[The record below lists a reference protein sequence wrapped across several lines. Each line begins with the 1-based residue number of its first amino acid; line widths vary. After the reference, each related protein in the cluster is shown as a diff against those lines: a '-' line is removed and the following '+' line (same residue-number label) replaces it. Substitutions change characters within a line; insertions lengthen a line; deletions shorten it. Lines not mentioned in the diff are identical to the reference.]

1 MPSSPQIAEA
11 TISRY
16 TPNDVFVDVNLSD
29 RAWLLLSDA
38 YFPGWKAYVRPF
50 GGTENDETE
59 LTIQRA
65 DGGLRAVYLPE
76 AGQWTVRFTYSPMS
90 FKVGLYVSFLAFMA
104 GLLLLLWWGWGKFY
118 RPSGDGERGPDRGQ
132 KLHRA
137 HDPQPGQQGGGLRL
151 CHALCASAGAGGD
164 GEVRLCG
171 GHVRLLRDRQ
181 PLWAGHPAD
190 EGRGRGQETNPAAIL
205 TNVLALRTLLWLV
218 AMPVMGAVVYGY
230 RIFGNIT
237 TEEIMALAIFGAAML
252 FANYADGLS
261 SMFNAFEKMEYP
273 AGLATASGLLKVT
286 LGAAVL
292 LAGWGFVGLAAV
304 SLTVNILQV
313 FWLYGLVRRTLFQ
326 PQWQWDWSLQKWM
339 FATSG
344 PLMIN
349 HLLATI
355 FWRIDLWIL
364 RPLAGAASIGLYSV
378 SLKYLDGL
386 NIIPSV
392 FTFAIFP
399 LMSRYARREG
409 EGLLR
414 SYLIAVRLL
423 IIASLPIAMMTTF
436 IAAPLVFIVGGGEFL
451 NVPEVFHVFG
461 REIPY
466 MGGSQLALQVIIWSI
481 PIGFVNSVTQFVL
494 IAVDQQRYLTRAFLF
509 GVLFNVVGN
518 ILLIPSFGYIGA
530 AVVTILS
537 EFSLLVPFYWSVRK
551 HVGSVP
557 WAAIIWRP
565 LVAVGVMGLSIF
577 GLMGVGINVWAGV
590 ILGWGVY
597 GVVLVAVG
605 GFAG

>member
-1 MPSSPQIAEA
+1 
-11 TISRY
+11 
-16 TPNDVFVDVNLSD
+16 
-29 RAWLLLSDA
+29 
-38 YFPGWKAYVRPF
+38 
-50 GGTENDETE
+50 
-59 LTIQRA
+59 
-65 DGGLRAVYLPE
+65 
-76 AGQWTVRFTYSPMS
+76 
-90 FKVGLYVSFLAFMA
+90 
-104 GLLLLLWWGWGKFY
+104 
-118 RPSGDGERGPDRGQ
+118 
-132 KLHRA
+132 
-137 HDPQPGQQGGGLRL
+137 
-151 CHALCASAGAGGD
+151 
-164 GEVRLCG
+164 
-171 GHVRLLRDRQ
+171 
-181 PLWAGHPAD
+181 
-190 EGRGRGQETNPAAIL
+190 
-205 TNVLALRTLLWLV
+205 
-218 AMPVMGAVVYGY
+218 
-230 RIFGNIT
+230 
-237 TEEIMALAIFGAAML
+237 ML

-414 SYLIAVRLL
+414 SYVIAVRLL
-423 IIASLPIAMMTTF
+423 LMASLPIAMMTTF

-451 NVPEVFHVFG
+451 NVPEVFRVFG
-461 REIPY
+461 PGDPLHGR
-466 MGGSQLALQVIIWSI
+466 LATGLAGDHLEH
-481 PIGFVNSVTQFVL
+481 PHRL
-494 IAVDQQRYLTRAFLF
+494 RQQRHPVCADRR
-509 GVLFNVVGN
+509 G
-518 ILLIPSFGYIGA
+518 PA
-530 AVVTILS
+530 ALS
-537 EFSLLVPFYWSVRK
+537 DPGLPLR
-551 HVGSVP
+551 
-557 WAAIIWRP
+557 RP
-565 LVAVGVMGLSIF
+565 LQR
-577 GLMGVGINVWAGV
+577 
-590 ILGWGVY
+590 
-597 GVVLVAVG
+597 G
-605 GFAG
+605 GQHPAHPQLWLHRRRGGRRF